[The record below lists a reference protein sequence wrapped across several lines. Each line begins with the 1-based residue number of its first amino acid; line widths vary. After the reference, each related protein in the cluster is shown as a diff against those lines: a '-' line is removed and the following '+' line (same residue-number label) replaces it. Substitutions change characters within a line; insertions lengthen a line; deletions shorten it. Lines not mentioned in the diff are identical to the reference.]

1 MATKK
6 TANNGNGAPSGEV
19 TPEEAARVRSAVG
32 NKEVAPSSRIQTIF
46 GNWKEASDQL
56 GSPFEVE
63 RIPLS
68 KLRQMRRDPMLGF
81 GLSFIKTP
89 HVRAKWFINAKDDK
103 GPNAQIAAHLD
114 YDLRRVYGGI
124 VLQHT
129 NMLDFGFQAIAKRF
143 EFRKPAG
150 TYIEINPKTGEQSEK
165 PIWSQGSIDPIA
177 WKPFVALRPEAVEP
191 QWNNDGEFDGI
202 QYTPADAATAL
213 GVTNTGGGAGGSD
226 QEASYKIDLDHSLW
240 VTNEKD
246 ATFGSI
252 FGYPRLGYAY
262 RYWWSYWFRWAIAD
276 RAFERKAD
284 PSVVVRYPEGYF
296 VDPLTG
302 AETSYQD
309 YALDMGSRI
318 RSGGVIALPSEPYE
332 DANGRGTLR
341 QWEVEF
347 TKDAVNFDPFDKS
360 FEYLDVQKI
369 RSLFIPEQAFLEG
382 KGGTS
387 SRNVAAEMGNSFLE
401 SQAVL
406 SSRIADSINRF
417 IIPQWIAVN
426 YPEFA
431 LAGGH
436 AEIVVQGF
444 ADEDTEFMRQLVQ
457 LLGQQDSGAK
467 EILKLVDLQKVLEDR
482 GTPVVSWAEQQRR
495 DAELVKQQQNSTV
508 GQVAP
513 VAGQQV
519 GTVPTKNGFS
529 YIQPREVVYL
539 SDTDSDFISSLP
551 DTAHFSSK
559 EARIAARNLNSVLTD
574 FYTAQYELVLN
585 GLGDLGQGNQDP
597 MHPDH
602 IMHNDIFDLVNGPAN
617 EEEMAIAIDDVIGI
631 LTSLIS
637 ALADDKAS
645 SMGALSKISDSEIEQ
660 LIRTDSVD
668 LIAKATDSTRKEIQD
683 FFDQSIQ
690 QMQTDQNN
698 QDQMSQDKM
707 DNMMASARKHFAGYP
722 EWKSAKSTVSEIRD
736 IYNETTLLS
745 AKSVGSDVVV
755 AIEDGA
761 DEDGMMFTLDE
772 AMEFSASPNSLIS
785 WRPLPFNFEI
795 ERGTD
800 VSGGAV
806 WDEETMTLSLS
817 DSIDVDAEKKII
829 KSVLDEIA

>member
-1 MATKK
+1 MTDTPSSSNSK
-6 TANNGNGAPSGEV
+6 NGLAEGAV
-19 TPEEAARVRSAVG
+19 TPEEATRVRASISK
-32 NKEVAPSSRIQTIF
+32 KEVAPSSRIQTIF

-89 HVRAKWFINAKDDK
+89 HVRAKWFVNAKDDK

-191 QWNNDGEFDGI
+191 QWNKDGEFDGI

-406 SSRIADSINRF
+406 SSRITESINRF

-431 LAGGH
+431 LAGGT
-436 AEIVVQGF
+436 AEIIVQGF
-444 ADEDTEFMRQLVQ
+444 AEEDTEFMRQLVQ

-495 DAELVKQQQNSTV
+495 DAEQVAQQQNQTV
-508 GQVAP
+508 GEVTP

-519 GTVPTKNGFS
+519 GTVPTENGFS
-529 YIQPREVVYL
+529 YIQPREVIFL
-539 SDTDSDFISSLP
+539 SDKDSDFISSLP
-551 DTAHFSSK
+551 NTPHFSSK
-559 EARIAARNLNSVLTD
+559 ESKVAARDLHNSLVNFYSMQYENFIDGDGIAADQIAREVEEIQTILSDSTSEEIAYDTAVALVGSAVETVRSEVELFMNDTD
-574 FYTAQYELVLN
+574 
-585 GLGDLGQGNQDP
+585 QD
-597 MHPDH
+597 DETN
-602 IMHNDIFDLVNGPAN
+602 IT
-617 EEEMAIAIDDVIGI
+617 EMASEHF
-631 LTSLIS
+631 LNYP
-637 ALADDKAS
+637 KWRAS
-645 SMGALSKISDSEIEQ
+645 SDTIK
-660 LIRTDSVD
+660 
-668 LIAKATDSTRKEIQD
+668 
-683 FFDQSIQ
+683 
-690 QMQTDQNN
+690 QM
-698 QDQMSQDKM
+698 
-707 DNMMASARKHFAGYP
+707 
-722 EWKSAKSTVSEIRD
+722 RD
-736 IYNETTLLS
+736 IYNFDTLLS
-745 AKSVGSDVVV
+745 AKAEGSDVAVL
-755 AIEDGA
+755 IDEGSPKDG
-761 DEDGMMFTLDE
+761 EMFTLDE
-772 AMEFSASPNSLIS
+772 AIEFSAPPNSLIS

-795 ERGTD
+795 ERGSD